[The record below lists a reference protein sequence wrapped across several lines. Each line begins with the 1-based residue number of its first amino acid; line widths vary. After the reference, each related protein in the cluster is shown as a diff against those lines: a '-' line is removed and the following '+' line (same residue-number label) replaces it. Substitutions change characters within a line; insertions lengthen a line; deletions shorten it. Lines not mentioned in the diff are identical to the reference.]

1 MKLRPIIF
9 ITFSFI
15 LALLSGCA
23 TSPEFRARIGRCSNE
38 ANAHT
43 PLQRFGNS
51 AYFSC
56 LDREKAKVEEDKRV
70 AGLRG
75 RCKTY
80 GFLEGTTQ
88 MAQCVMN
95 LDTAFKRLADQRA
108 AEAAQGANCSRQMLL
123 AFGAPTRTG
132 SLAEA
137 TSNGNRAFQECMG
150 SQPPAQPPTQRV
162 CVPTMNPSP
171 TGGTVMVCT
180 N

>member
-1 MKLRPIIF
+1 MGRQ
-9 ITFSFI
+9 
-15 LALLSGCA
+15 LAAVTIGLLLSMQLAGCA
-23 TSPEFRARIGRCSNE
+23 LTPEEKQRRAERRALEERRKADE
-38 ANAHT
+38 A
-43 PLQRFGNS
+43 R
-51 AYFSC
+51 
-56 LDREKAKVEEDKRV
+56 RVEEMRLS
-70 AGLRG
+70 GLRE

-137 TSNGNRAFQECMG
+137 TANGNRAFQECMG

>member
-1 MKLRPIIF
+1 MRIRRIAVIVL
-9 ITFSFI
+9 TAVSCH
-15 LALLSGCA
+15 LAGCA
-23 TSPEFRARIGRCSNE
+23 TSPELSLSIGNCSRE
-38 ANAHT
+38 ANAYT
-43 PLQRFGNS
+43 PLQRLGNS

-56 LDREKAKVEEDKRV
+56 LDREKLKRDEQKRI
-70 AGLRG
+70 AGLQD
-75 RCKTY
+75 RCQTY
-80 GFLEGTTQ
+80 GFSEGTTP

-95 LDTAFKRLADQRA
+95 LDAAFKTRDAQRA

-137 TSNGNRAFQECMG
+137 TANGNRAYQECMG
-150 SQPPAQPPTQRV
+150 SQPPPQPASQRV